1 MEVTQTTMQTAS
13 NALESAK
20 QRTATMFASLF
31 TQRQTTAAL

>member
-20 QRTATMFASLF
+20 QKTATMFAALF
-31 TQRQTTAAL
+31 NRQAAATL